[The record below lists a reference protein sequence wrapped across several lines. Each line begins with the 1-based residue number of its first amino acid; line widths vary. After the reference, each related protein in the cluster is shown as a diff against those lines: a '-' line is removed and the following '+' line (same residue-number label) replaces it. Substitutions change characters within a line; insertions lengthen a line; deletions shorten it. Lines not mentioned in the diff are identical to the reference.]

1 MIEAP
6 KGRYRVVERGGRLI
20 VTDTQTGLNASS
32 AVQAAARAA
41 ERRAGRGESRSAAR
55 ASEDVR
61 PGAREIAPRA
71 APTAS
76 GADPAE
82 QLANWW
88 LGNRRDARGRLIL
101 LVRGRPAVALDPA
114 QARRLGRPLLA
125 MALATGVALIFAAIW
140 VSVYPLI
147 IGVIGLSRLWN
158 DWYAK
163 TRTALLDEADA
174 PT

>member
-1 MIEAP
+1 M
-6 KGRYRVVERGGRLI
+6 
-20 VTDTQTGLNASS
+20 
-32 AVQAAARAA
+32 
-41 ERRAGRGESRSAAR
+41 
-55 ASEDVR
+55 R

>member
-20 VTDTQTGLNASS
+20 VTDVQTGQSASS

-41 ERRAGRGESRSAAR
+41 EQRAGRGDSRSPAQASAELRPAAG
-55 ASEDVR
+55 DT
-61 PGAREIAPRA
+61 APRA
-71 APTAS
+71 APPAT
-76 GADPAE
+76 GGDPAE

-114 QARRLGRPLLA
+114 QAQRLGRPLLG
-125 MALATGVALIFAAIW
+125 MALAAGVALVFAAIW
-140 VSVYPLI
+140 VSLYPLI
-147 IGVIGLSRLWN
+147 IGVIGLSRLWSG
-158 DWYAK
+158 WYAK
-163 TRTALLDEADA
+163 TRKALLAEGETPA
-174 PT
+174 